1 MSDHRSLEAWRVA
14 RSVAFL
20 VFKSARD
27 HWRPWARALFDQLQ
41 RAALSVPLN
50 IAEGWTFSA
59 SRSRT
64 RHLAIAYGSAVET
77 GEILSLVAD
86 LGLLPEPTMAALI
99 EQNRRSQRLLVGL
112 LKRCRPLRA
121 E

>member
-1 MSDHRSLEAWRVA
+1 
-14 RSVAFL
+14 
-20 VFKSARD
+20 
-27 HWRPWARALFDQLQ
+27 
-41 RAALSVPLN
+41 
-50 IAEGWTFSA
+50 
-59 SRSRT
+59 
-64 RHLAIAYGSAVET
+64 VET
-77 GEILSLVAD
+77 GEILALVAD